1 MLEWDLKARSNCMCL
16 YTTPS
21 SVNGELT
28 TKKKKPKTR
37 NPFGDEDDED
47 DPNNDV
53 MGIVLYGTEFGSWH
67 SRTLLTNKRKVQVGL
82 DISCVAMEQQQ
93 QQEQQEQQVQQQ
105 QQQQQALVGILY
117 GGESILVW
125 MEDHYY
131 SNGAY
136 PGQLYSSSG
145 TLLQMNVG
153 RINMATYSSQTKS
166 FILCSGQDTISLSPS
181 NKQKTKWNVTLPSP
195 GGRTDSPY
203 GMTVLRHE
211 NDNVVVVVAV
221 GTCFYQ
227 LLESDT
233 VPKKLVE
240 FPSSSQVHPAIVVT
254 SNNASTNCVCANGK
268 QMMLVNTT
276 TGTVICR
283 TGLTCPIVHLCL
295 TSEKVYAITQDG
307 LLHVRLVACMA
318 VPYQTTEVG
327 TRPNDVYY
335 ITTTTTT
342 TPTTFNKLL
351 VGSHSGKCQL
361 LEEEKESL
369 RTVADRIMTMC
380 MDAFGPNGF
389 PRTELATA
397 LQTSFSATH
406 YIGNATN
413 TEHSK
418 QLLMEYL
425 RYGILTSSS
434 VDDPA
439 IIICSTALL
448 AWQMPQPLS
457 IVQSCVKQQK
467 HSSNYNNNSAVQ
479 EVVNW
484 IIPHILQEKHDVCVW
499 LHRACGNHNES
510 LNLLWN
516 SSSVKTS
523 KMIHTLT
530 SHLSDLFCIDGY
542 ETFVLSHALTQ
553 EVCIQYP
560 SMALSTIFLNSIK
573 KQPPSKEVVDFLTT
587 ISPTTTTLQ
596 EQPLPK
602 ETEQMDP
609 SIPLPLDT
617 GRAMAITYLESALMS
632 KEDEEEDV
640 NDDLLPLDDIIM
652 ELQNVHAHL
661 LLEGILAER
670 DATNETTTSLGWL
683 YRAKFKRCILTQKGL
698 QLQDLL
704 SVALP
709 SAQNSF
715 LQYETALIFG
725 QMGRHMDALTI
736 LYHDMNRM
744 DLALDYCDSLYQ
756 RNNLKQRKKK
766 VSGESSCAYL
776 PLIRV
781 ALQHQS
787 SSQDSKQNGIASAI
801 QVLAMRNNR
810 MDRAAALRLLPPHVP
825 LSAVS
830 RPFLVPALKDGE
842 SQVRRLTVAASLLRA
857 NYLHLKQT
865 LTERQIQSQ
874 AHISTVPALSKFHQ
888 PPISISP
895 PLPLHPLHHN
905 PTNNNNYLPH
915 VTIIKHYYPRY
926 LVLQA
931 KITNSSTSVDLS
943 PRTLAD
949 VSFVVAESSDEALL
963 PSMVVAIPTL
973 PPNVT
978 GSSWCVL
985 ATSPQRFMDPATL
998 TCELR
1003 YSLTAIDTLTGA
1015 PLNFHN
1021 HNNSH
1026 GRSFVEELQD
1036 LEIYPSEFEM

>member
-1 MLEWDLKARSNCMCL
+1 MLEWDLKARSNCMCM
-16 YTTPS
+16 YTPS
-21 SVNGELT
+21 SVKVEQLT
-28 TKKKKPKTR
+28 KKKKKPKSR
-37 NPFGDEDDED
+37 NPFGDDDDED
-47 DPNNDV
+47 DTNNDV
-53 MGIVLYGTEFGSWH
+53 MGIVLYGTEYGSWH
-67 SRTLLTNKRKVQVGL
+67 SRSLLSNKKKVQAGL
-82 DISCVAMEQQQ
+82 DISCVAVEQQ
-93 QQEQQEQQVQQQ
+93 QQQ

-117 GGESILVW
+117 GGETILVW

-136 PGQLYSSSG
+136 PGQLYSSPG
-145 TLLQMNVG
+145 TLLEMNVG

-166 FILCSGQDTISLSPS
+166 FILCSGQDIITLSPS

-203 GMTVLRHE
+203 GMTVLHHE
-211 NDNVVVVVAV
+211 NDSVVVVCAV
-221 GTCFYQ
+221 GTCFYK

-233 VPKKLVE
+233 TPKKLVE

-254 SNNASTNCVCANGK
+254 SDGTNNDLNCVCANGK
-268 QMMLVNTT
+268 QMMLVNTS
-276 TGTVICR
+276 TGVVICR
-283 TGLTCPIVHLCL
+283 TELTCPIVHLCL

-335 ITTTTTT
+335 ITTTTSL
-342 TPTTFNKLL
+342 NKLL

-406 YIGNATN
+406 YLGNATN

-418 QLLMEYL
+418 QLLMDYL
-425 RYGILTSSS
+425 RHGILPSSS
-434 VDDPA
+434 IDDPA

-448 AWQMPQPLS
+448 AWQLPQPLS
-457 IVQSCVKQQK
+457 VVQSCVKQQK
-467 HSSNYNNNSAVQ
+467 HLSNNNSAVQ
-479 EVVNW
+479 QVVNW
-484 IIPHILQEKHDVCVW
+484 IIPHILQGKRDVCVW

-530 SHLSDLFCIDGY
+530 SHLSDLFCVDGN
-542 ETFVLSHALTQ
+542 ENFVLSHTLTQ
-553 EVCIQYP
+553 EVCTQYP
-560 SMALSTIFLNSIK
+560 SMALSSIFLNSIK
-573 KQPPSKEVVDFLTT
+573 KQPPSKAVVEFLST
-587 ISPTTTTLQ
+587 ISPTTTSLQ

-617 GRAMAITYLESALMS
+617 GRAIAITYLESALMS
-632 KEDEEEDV
+632 EEVDA
-640 NDDLLPLDDIIM
+640 NDDLLPMDDTTM

-661 LLEGILAER
+661 LMEGILAER

-698 QLQDLL
+698 QLEDLL
-704 SVALP
+704 SVVLP
-709 SAQNSF
+709 SKQNNF
-715 LQYETALIFG
+715 LQHETALILG
-725 QMGRHMDALTI
+725 QLGRHMDALTI

-756 RNNLKQRKKK
+756 HNNLKQRKKK
-766 VSGESSCAYL
+766 TNSESSCAYL

-781 ALQHQS
+781 ALQQQSS
-787 SSQDSKQNGIASAI
+787 SSQDNNKNGIASAI

-865 LTERQIQSQ
+865 LTERQIESQ

-926 LVLQA
+926 LILQA
-931 KITNSSTSVDLS
+931 KITNSSTSVDLL

-963 PSMVVAIPTL
+963 PTMVVAIPTL

-1021 HNNSH
+1021 HNNNH

-1036 LEIYPSEFEM
+1036 LEIHPSEFDM